1 MTVDSLNKTAGHLQV
16 DGTATLDGKIV
27 PTVLTLLPGRAAGG
41 DRGAPHLHRRR
52 AGRAAVPLGHGAV
65 GQHPDPGAAV
75 GLQARRRGP
84 ERQPVLAGRLLR
96 PGLGPTRD
104 KAFATRFA
112 QLSTIN
118 DRSDYKAALD
128 AWSSKA
134 AHAQSIALAN
144 SAGTILG
151 AAMSCPVFID
161 DTVLLGEDN
170 CAWAKVTGRWTDQ
183 SSTSD
188 TQGYYVSGTTYRIG
202 AQHEIAPDWYLGAS
216 FGFGQSW
223 ATDGWRL
230 LRQRR
235 HL

>member
-1 MTVDSLNKTAGHLQV
+1 MPTA
-16 DGTATLDGKIV
+16 
-27 PTVLTLLPGRAAGG
+27 LTLLPGALPVVTAGHLTSTADGLDALLFHWDTAQSGNTLTLAPRSDFKPG
-41 DRGAPHLHRRR
+41 DVALNDSQSSLAGYY
-52 AGRAAVPLGHGAV
+52 GRAWDNG
-65 GQHPDPGAAV
+65 
-75 GLQARRRGP
+75 
-84 ERQPVLAGRLLR
+84 
-96 PGLGPTRD
+96 D

-161 DTVLLGEDN
+161 DSVLLGEDN